1 MHGSYLKAKERNI
14 SGDNIKSSLVDVNMY
29 EAWGGKQ
36 PAQLLAVVQKTNN
49 RACSLERLSENPK
62 ETWAV
67 RTHSAKGVPPV

>member
-1 MHGSYLKAKERNI
+1 MLICMR
-14 SGDNIKSSLVDVNMY
+14 LR
-29 EAWGGKQ
+29 GGKQ

>member
-1 MHGSYLKAKERNI
+1 MEVTLKLRREI
-14 SGDNIKSSLVDVNMY
+14 LVVTTSKA
-29 EAWGGKQ
+29 AWWMLICMRLRGGKQ
-36 PAQLLAVVQKTNN
+36 PAQLLAVVQTTNN